1 MPSAWVIMSV
11 GIIIISFIVGIGFY
25 YLISP
30 LSTSTKKEQLEQ
42 VLSYSINLVIYIWI
56 GKVLV
61 NIQAFM
67 NDPLAVLAYPSNSG
81 ALYIAICLLAVN
93 VLYKVWK
100 SDFDVNWWLQAFV
113 PVLLASSFTYEFIQL
128 VQKQST
134 YRLSY
139 LILLMAL
146 LVVFILLQERVRA
159 SILPSLLLVTWAAGL
174 CGLSFFL
181 PYITIFGY
189 TIHSWFSLVLF
200 VAFVCLGYYI
210 YRKQVS

>member
-1 MPSAWVIMSV
+1 MPSACVIMSV
-11 GIIIISFIVGIGFY
+11 GIIIISFIVGICFY

-100 SDFDVNWWLQAFV
+100 SDFDVKIGRE
-113 PVLLASSFTYEFIQL
+113 SC
-128 VQKQST
+128 
-134 YRLSY
+134 R
-139 LILLMAL
+139 
-146 LVVFILLQERVRA
+146 ERVWA
-159 SILPSLLLVTWAAGL
+159 SW
-174 CGLSFFL
+174 CM
-181 PYITIFGY
+181 
-189 TIHSWFSLVLF
+189 
-200 VAFVCLGYYI
+200 LGY
-210 YRKQVS
+210 KSKEA